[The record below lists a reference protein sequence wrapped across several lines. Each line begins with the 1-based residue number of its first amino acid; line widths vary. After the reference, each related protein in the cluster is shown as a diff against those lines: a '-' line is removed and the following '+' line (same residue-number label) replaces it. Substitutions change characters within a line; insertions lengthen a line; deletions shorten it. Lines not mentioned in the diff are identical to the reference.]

1 MKRWR
6 SQNLRRSLSSERHLS
21 ALTHLHKPKQYE
33 DSRRKWRVLI
43 GRDHRLR
50 GEERLRRKRFENNA
64 YFERKL
70 SRDFTSKLETR
81 NSPTTMSLI
90 GLYRVM
96 APTSFI
102 VMFSLMISPWLRSLS
117 FPVISLRRFALLK
130 RMVLEEV
137 SGRPMTARTKAAPL
151 EKRRGQ
157 RDHLHPRAWVVN
169 EPITGPTVRR
179 REKRERK
186 RERDRN
192 V

>member
-1 MKRWR
+1 
-6 SQNLRRSLSSERHLS
+6 
-21 ALTHLHKPKQYE
+21 
-33 DSRRKWRVLI
+33 
-43 GRDHRLR
+43 
-50 GEERLRRKRFENNA
+50 
-64 YFERKL
+64 
-70 SRDFTSKLETR
+70 
-81 NSPTTMSLI
+81 MSLI

-169 EPITGPTVRR
+169 EPMTGPTVRS
-179 REKRERK
+179 RE
-186 RERDRN
+186 RERDRKTGRDRN
-192 V
+192 VELTFFFWYQSHLPICPIHLQTGPAAAEAPQSPRGYTKTLNGQISPIVAPPVL